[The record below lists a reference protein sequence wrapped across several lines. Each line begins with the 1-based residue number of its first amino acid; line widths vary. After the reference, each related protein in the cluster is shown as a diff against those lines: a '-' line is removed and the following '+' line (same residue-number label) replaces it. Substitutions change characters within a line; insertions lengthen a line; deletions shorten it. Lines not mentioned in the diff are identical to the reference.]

1 MKVTFIGAGPGDPE
15 LLTVKA
21 RRLIETCRC
30 LIYAGSLVSDE
41 VVALAPVS
49 AERHNSA
56 EMSLEQIVEVYKSAK
71 EKGMDVARLHTGD
84 PSLYGAILE
93 QMNELDALGI
103 EYDVVP
109 GVSSF
114 QAAAAA
120 LKIELTVPEKSQA
133 VIIARNGG
141 RTPVPALQ
149 ELEELGKS
157 GATLCVFLSVQAID
171 EVAEKLTPHY
181 GAQAPTAAVYRAS
194 WPDQKIVTGT
204 LADIAGKVK
213 EAGIGNMTIIIVGPA
228 LERAQTASKLYD
240 PSFTHA
246 FRTAVR

>member
-1 MKVTFIGAGPGDPE
+1 MRVTFIGAGPGDPE

-21 RRLIETCRC
+21 KKLIETCGC
-30 LIYAGSLVSDE
+30 LVYAGSLVSDE
-41 VVALAPVS
+41 VVALAPAS

-56 EMSLEQIVEVYKSAK
+56 EMSLERIVDVYKRAK
-71 EKGMDVARLHTGD
+71 ETGMDVARLHTGD

-149 ELEELGKS
+149 ELEQLAKS

-171 EVAEKLTPHY
+171 EVAEKLAPHY
-181 GAQAPTAAVYRAS
+181 GSQAPTAAVYRAS

-204 LADIAGKVK
+204 LTDIAGKVK
-213 EAGIGNMTIIIVGPA
+213 QAGIGDMTIIIVGPA

-246 FRTAVR
+246 FRTATR

>member
-15 LLTVKA
+15 LLTIKA

-30 LIYAGSLVSDE
+30 LVYAGSLVSDE
-41 VVALAPVS
+41 VVALAPAA

-56 EMSLEQIVEVYKSAK
+56 EMSLEQIVGVYKNAK
-71 EKGMDVARLHTGD
+71 ERGMDIARLHTGD

-93 QMNELDALGI
+93 QMNELDALGV

-171 EVAEKLTPHY
+171 EVARKLAPHY
-181 GAQAPTAAVYRAS
+181 GAQAPVAAVYRAS

-204 LADIAGKVK
+204 LADIAEKIK
-213 EAGIGNMTIIIVGPA
+213 QSGIGAMTMIIVGPA

-240 PSFTHA
+240 SSFTHA
-246 FRTAVR
+246 FRTAER

>member
-21 RRLIETCRC
+21 RRLIENCRC
-30 LIYAGSLVSDE
+30 IIYAGSLVSDE
-41 VVALAPVS
+41 VVSLAPAS

-56 EMSLEQIVEVYKSAK
+56 EMSLEQMVEVYKRAK
-71 EKGMDVARLHTGD
+71 EMDIDVARLHTGD

-93 QMNELDALGI
+93 QMNELDTLGI

-120 LKIELTVPEKSQA
+120 LKVELTVPEKSQA
-133 VIIARNGG
+133 VIIARNAG

-149 ELEELGKS
+149 DVEQLAKS
-157 GATLCVFLSVQAID
+157 GSTLCIFLSVQAID
-171 EVAEKLTPHY
+171 EVAEKLIPHY
-181 GAQAPTAAVYRAS
+181 GPQAPAAAVYRAS
-194 WPDQKIVTGT
+194 WPDQKIITGT
-204 LADIAGKVK
+204 LEDIAGKIRL
-213 EAGIGNMTIIIVGPA
+213 ADITNMTIIIVGPA
-228 LERAQTASKLYD
+228 LERAQAASKLYD

-246 FRTAVR
+246 FRTASR

>member
-41 VVALAPVS
+41 VVALAPAN

-56 EMSLEQIVEVYKSAK
+56 EMSLEQMVAVYKRAK
-71 EKGMDVARLHTGD
+71 EIDMDVARLHTGD

-93 QMNELDALGI
+93 QMNELDKLGV

-141 RTPVPALQ
+141 RTPVPAPQ
-149 ELEELGKS
+149 ELEQLAKS

-171 EVAEKLTPHY
+171 EVAQKLAPHY
-181 GAQAPTAAVYRAS
+181 GAHAPTAAVYRAS

-204 LADIAGKVK
+204 LADIAEKIK
-213 EAGIGNMTIIIVGPA
+213 QAGIGNMTMIIVGPA

-240 PSFTHA
+240 SSFTHA
-246 FRTAVR
+246 FRAANR